1 MICFKPDEKN
11 IPLYRAFLS
20 GVILGFIC
28 GLAYVGKII
37 QTYEKELIIKEYQLE
52 MAKKFIVD
60 HFDDVKI
67 GK

>member
-1 MICFKPDEKN
+1 MYIFVQIFKV
-11 IPLYRAFLS
+11 ILLS
-20 GVILGFIC
+20 G
-28 GLAYVGKII
+28 VGKII